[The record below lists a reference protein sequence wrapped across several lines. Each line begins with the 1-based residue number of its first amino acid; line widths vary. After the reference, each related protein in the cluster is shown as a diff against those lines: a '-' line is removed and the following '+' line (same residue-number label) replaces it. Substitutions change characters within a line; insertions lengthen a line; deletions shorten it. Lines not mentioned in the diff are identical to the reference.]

1 MPRFGNKSQRNL
13 DTCHPDLQS
22 LFIEVVRW
30 FDCSILYGFRGEDL
44 QNKLYNSVPKVTNT
58 KWPDSTHN
66 AIPSDGIDAV
76 PYPIIWP
83 DKRNRPETFVKDM
96 GRFYMFD
103 GFVLATAQQM
113 GIEIISGSD
122 WDRDFDLLDQRFDDL
137 AHFQRVTS

>member
-1 MPRFGNKSQRNL
+1 MPRFGRESRDNL
-13 DTCHPDLQS
+13 DTCHPDLQR

-30 FDCSILYGFRGEDL
+30 VDCSVLYGHKNEEL
-44 QNKLYNSVPKVTNT
+44 QNKLFNMTPKVTKV

-66 AIPSDGIDAV
+66 TVPSDGIDVV

-83 DKRNRPETFVKDM
+83 DLKNRRATFVKDM

-103 GFVLATAQQM
+103 GFVMATAKQM

-122 WDRDFDLLDQRFDDL
+122 WDRDFTLLDQTFNDL
-137 AHFQRVTS
+137 AHFQRVLN